1 MTLRDLIKRCRVE
14 SRDLSKPF
22 LWLDEEWIDYL
33 NESVDE
39 ACIRARLIENEAIE
53 LTASAGD
60 PYVELPEYAWSIQR
74 VTFNGCKLLLLDKQM
89 LDECE
94 GGSWE
99 ERTGT
104 PIGCYEVGG
113 QLRLYPIPDAGGDVK
128 AHAFC
133 TPEDPME
140 GDEDKPE
147 CVKARLH
154 GKLTDWA
161 LRCAYSKKDA
171 DTFDSKQAD
180 KYEAEFEKTFGP
192 RPDEKAMRRLRINV
206 RRYVKGAYF

>member
-1 MTLRDLIKRCRVE
+1 MTLRDLIKRCRQE
-14 SRDLSKPF
+14 TQDLSPKF
-22 LWLDEEWIDYL
+22 LWRDEEWIDYL

-39 ACIRARLIENEAIE
+39 ACIRSRLIENEAIE
-53 LTASAGD
+53 LSATAGD

-74 VTFNGCKLLLLDKQM
+74 VTFSGRKLLLLDKQM
-89 LDECE
+89 LDESE
-94 GGSWE
+94 GEAWE

-113 QLRLYPIPDAGGDVK
+113 QLRLYPIPDADGEIKV
-128 AHAFC
+128 HAFC
-133 TPEDPME
+133 TPESPMTGD
-140 GDEDKPE
+140 GDEPE
-147 CVKARLH
+147 GVKSRLQ

-161 LRCAYSKKDA
+161 LHLAYSKKDA
-171 DTFDSKQAD
+171 DTFDGQQAD

-206 RRYVKGAYF
+206 RRHVKGAFF